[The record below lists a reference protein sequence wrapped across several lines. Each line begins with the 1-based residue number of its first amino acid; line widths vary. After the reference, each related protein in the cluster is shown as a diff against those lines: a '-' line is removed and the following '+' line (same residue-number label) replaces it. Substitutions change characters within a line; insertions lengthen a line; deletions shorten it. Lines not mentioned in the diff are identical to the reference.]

1 MPIQIIRQ
9 DITKLKTDAI
19 VNPSN
24 EDLIPGGGVD
34 EAIHAAAGS
43 RLADACAELGG
54 CELGQ
59 AKITPA
65 FDLPCKYV
73 IHTVG
78 PIWHG
83 GYAGERALLESCYT
97 KALMLAKK
105 HKCKSVAFPL
115 ISSGAYGY
123 PKDRVLRVAMDCIS
137 EFLYDNE
144 MMVYIVVYDR
154 DSHRLSE
161 ELYYDVTSYI
171 DDLYTEDD
179 FPEPSM
185 HLAMSAPI
193 SAKQEREMVQRNR
206 RRKFE
211 GMAGGLA
218 EFSRMAPCAPCESSA
233 PSAPSRCEEKSQSL
247 EDALR
252 AMDKGFAETL
262 FDYIDAKGMDDVD
275 CYKRA
280 NIDRKT
286 FSKIKCSKTYKPS
299 KVTVLSFAIALRLNL
314 EETDHLLN
322 TVGMSLSHSS
332 KFDIIVEYF
341 IRNEKY
347 DINEI
352 NETLFMFDQLL
363 LGV

>member
-34 EAIHAAAGS
+34 EAIHASAGY
-43 RLADACAELGG
+43 RLAEACAELGG

-65 FDLPCKYV
+65 FDLSCKYV

-105 HKCKSVAFPL
+105 YKCKSIAFPL

-161 ELYYDVTSYI
+161 ELYHDVTSYI

-179 FPEPSM
+179 FPAPPM
-185 HLAMSAPI
+185 HFSMSAPI
-193 SAKQEREMVQRNR
+193 SRQQEREHILRNR
-206 RRKFE
+206 RRKLME
-211 GMAGGLA
+211 A
-218 EFSRMAPCAPCESSA
+218 EEDLSEYDSMAPCAQSV
-233 PSAPSRCEEKSQSL
+233 PSVCEEKSQSL

-262 FDYIDAKGMDDVD
+262 FDYTDAKGMDDVD

>member
-34 EAIHAAAGS
+34 EAIHAAAGY
-43 RLADACAELGG
+43 RLADACAVLGG

-161 ELYYDVTSYI
+161 ELYHDVTSYI

-185 HLAMSAPI
+185 HFAMSAPI
-193 SAKQEREMVQRNR
+193 SPKQEREMVQRNR

-211 GMAGGLA
+211 DMAGGLA

-233 PSAPSRCEEKSQSL
+233 SLLCEEKTQSL

-275 CYKRA
+275 
-280 NIDRKT
+280 
-286 FSKIKCSKTYKPS
+286 
-299 KVTVLSFAIALRLNL
+299 
-314 EETDHLLN
+314 
-322 TVGMSLSHSS
+322 
-332 KFDIIVEYF
+332 
-341 IRNEKY
+341 
-347 DINEI
+347 
-352 NETLFMFDQLL
+352 
-363 LGV
+363 